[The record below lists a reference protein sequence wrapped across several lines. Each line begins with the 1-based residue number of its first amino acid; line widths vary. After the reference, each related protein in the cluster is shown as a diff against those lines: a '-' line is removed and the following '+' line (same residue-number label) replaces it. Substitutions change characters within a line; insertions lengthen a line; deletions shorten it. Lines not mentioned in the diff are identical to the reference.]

1 MSGCL
6 LTKHLLYVT
15 QFNLMTAAEE
25 RRYHHHRYHLPDG
38 KAQALK

>member
-1 MSGCL
+1 MSGSL

-15 QFNLMTAAEE
+15 QFNLMTAVEE
-25 RRYHHHRYHLPDG
+25 RCYHHHHYHLPDE